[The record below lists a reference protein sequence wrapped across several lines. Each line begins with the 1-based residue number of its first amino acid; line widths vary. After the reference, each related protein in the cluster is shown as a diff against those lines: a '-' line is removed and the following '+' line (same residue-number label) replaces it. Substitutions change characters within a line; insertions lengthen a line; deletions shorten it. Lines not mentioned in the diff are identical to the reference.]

1 MPDEAAKIFAEK
13 KREVHAKAYIEGL
26 ASDVAVYKDFRAGLA
41 GKLEKFRNA
50 VEKAKNDRNDA
61 ESAAAQQLY
70 RSSMRLEHGESPKK
84 TDPAKDAQ
92 FAAETRARADA
103 FFKEH
108 CQHAPDEIVELCVID
123 FAGSAIKKKA
133 MTLALSCASHWSS
146 VKLIGHPRVPTNRA
160 KRVRTGRADDG
171 DCDEEDEPMENEEE
185 EENGETLPSVP
196 AQGTIMQSKMQK
208 LGSLSKDTR
217 QFRKELEADALHYDA
232 PFTVMFSED
241 SCRAKARHFSVLV
254 PKASASTGGEKSA
267 WQWLESSILLDGGLI
282 LSDASPQSYVRCS
295 PSLSLA

>member
-1 MPDEAAKIFAEK
+1 
-13 KREVHAKAYIEGL
+13 
-26 ASDVAVYKDFRAGLA
+26 
-41 GKLEKFRNA
+41 
-50 VEKAKNDRNDA
+50 
-61 ESAAAQQLY
+61 
-70 RSSMRLEHGESPKK
+70 
-84 TDPAKDAQ
+84 
-92 FAAETRARADA
+92 
-103 FFKEH
+103 
-108 CQHAPDEIVELCVID
+108 
-123 FAGSAIKKKA
+123 
-133 MTLALSCASHWSS
+133 
-146 VKLIGHPRVPTNRA
+146 
-160 KRVRTGRADDG
+160 
-171 DCDEEDEPMENEEE
+171 MENEEE

-295 PSLSLA
+295 PSFSLA